1 MKNDTKII
9 MDINTMED
17 IKILKNTPSIKYLNL
32 NISSPNIE
40 VIYYLLEHGEKYS
53 YAEKI
58 EDKRGYIYVPYE
70 MFKKSILFILDVI
83 NNIPSNLTKIEV
95 ARYFYITIGKN
106 IGYDINILPE
116 KNETFNLET
125 NNTLNNIWGSIY
137 NTRGTNYSFAK
148 IYLYLCK
155 LMNIDCKLIYDEN
168 LKYYKN
174 LLNINTRNIE
184 VDITKDIPYIQ
195 AGFQTRNFTGYDN
208 NLEMDKK
215 IFYIKDNY
223 CEVKLDE
230 IIKQIDY
237 NNPDVFNTI
246 LLITGKI
253 IDISKLKPIELGVI
267 YSLIF
272 SKYFPNL
279 KIDINNLYIL
289 NDEKK
294 KEHFIL
300 ISYEN
305 KSYSYNYTKNNFIE
319 VSTDEII
326 KNIEEQKIG
335 IYLNEK
341 IPFLQNKERTI

>member
-40 VIYYLLEHGEKYS
+40 VIYYLLEHGKKYS

-58 EDKRGYIYVPYE
+58 EDKRGYIYVSYE
-70 MFKKSILFILDVI
+70 MFEKSILFILDVI

-116 KNETFNLET
+116 KNETYNLET

-137 NTRGTNYSFAK
+137 SAKGTNYSFTK

-208 NLEMDKK
+208 NLEIDKK

-223 CEVKLDE
+223 CEVKLNE
-230 IIKQIDY
+230 IIKEIDY
-237 NNPDVFNTI
+237 NNPNVFNTI

-253 IDISKLKPIELGVI
+253 IDISKLKPIELGII
-267 YSLIF
+267 YNLIF

-294 KEHFIL
+294 KDHFIL

-305 KSYSYNYTKNNFIE
+305 KSYSYNYAENNFIE
-319 VSTDEII
+319 VSTDEML
-326 KNIEEQKIG
+326 KNIEEQKVG

-341 IPFLQNKERTI
+341 IPFLQNKERNI